1 VCPKD
6 PDTAEHGH
14 GRRRTPSADL
24 VDPNTTVRDA
34 AIRMRDD
41 DVGALRVGENDRL
54 SGMVI
59 DRNIWGLSKEY
70 SQDQIGAVSLL
81 ARLELVGVDVGDR
94 WVDLGQYLEAR
105 VDDQLQPFLSAQ
117 YL

>member
-1 VCPKD
+1 
-6 PDTAEHGH
+6 
-14 GRRRTPSADL
+14 
-24 VDPNTTVRDA
+24 
-34 AIRMRDD
+34 MRDD

-105 VDDQLQPFLSAQ
+105 VDDQLQPFFSAQ